1 MVSRAASRSRVR
13 AVPLSG
19 CCLVGRGIGNAYRT
33 VGMLATARFCLTSTP
48 CSAWGSYV
56 QEPFTLRRIGRA
68 ACRRPRQGNR
78 HSVFKLLRCIPMN
91 MPLAKTIIG
100 TFLASILLSLLL
112 VWPASAQ
119 QPPAPERPLV
129 FVPGLLGSS
138 LCRPGAD
145 GQPIVVWGSIDA
157 LGHFPSLAVDSDA
170 NEIVPCGLL

>member
-1 MVSRAASRSRVR
+1 
-13 AVPLSG
+13 
-19 CCLVGRGIGNAYRT
+19 
-33 VGMLATARFCLTSTP
+33 
-48 CSAWGSYV
+48 
-56 QEPFTLRRIGRA
+56 
-68 ACRRPRQGNR
+68 
-78 HSVFKLLRCIPMN
+78 MN

-157 LGHFPSLAVDSDA
+157 LGHFPGLAVDSDA
-170 NEIVPCGLL
+170 NEIVPCGLLREISFLGIFSQTV